1 MQIKNLSLSID
12 TNINQNMKKI
22 VKILNDFVNKYN
34 LQVNLSKDII
44 LKSLNNK
51 TYLKNQIFV
60 RKNSKYL
67 MKNKTSKILERL
79 NNVN

>member
-1 MQIKNLSLSID
+1 M
-12 TNINQNMKKI
+12 
-22 VKILNDFVNKYN
+22 ILFVNDFVNKYN
-34 LQVNLSKDII
+34 LQVNLSKDIV

-51 TYLKNQIFV
+51 NYLKNQIFV